1 MANVIKVKR
10 GTSIPTTSNLANI
23 GEFAFD
29 YSANKLYIRSSS
41 QVVCVNPTS
50 DLSGYLTKKD
60 AESTYALKSQ
70 FSLGS
75 WEQRAIPLFY
85 SGKLIEGPICPTTL
99 QEKLVSGTNIKT
111 INNNS
116 LLGSG
121 NISISASIPSEVAKI
136 VGSGS
141 SYIDIQRYGS
151 SSYRMFIVRG
161 TFSGSTGQSK
171 TVYFSFSMPNATY
184 GIFYNMNANSGYTY
198 SASLPVTWA
207 KTASGFTVYLP
218 NNKTFDY
225 VAICLI

>member
-10 GTSIPTTSNLANI
+10 GTSTPTTSNLANI

-121 NISISASIPSEVAKI
+121 NISISASIP
-136 VGSGS
+136 
-141 SYIDIQRYGS
+141 
-151 SSYRMFIVRG
+151 
-161 TFSGSTGQSK
+161 
-171 TVYFSFSMPNATY
+171 
-184 GIFYNMNANSGYTY
+184 
-198 SASLPVTWA
+198 
-207 KTASGFTVYLP
+207 
-218 NNKTFDY
+218 
-225 VAICLI
+225 

>member
-10 GTSIPTTSNLANI
+10 GTSTPTTSNLANI

-50 DLSGYLTKKD
+50 DLSGYLTKADAKD
-60 AESTYALKSQ
+60 TYAPKSQ

-85 SGKLIEGPICPTTL
+85 SGKLIEGPICPTIL

-136 VGSGS
+136 VGSNS
-141 SYIDIQRYGS
+141 SFVDIQRNGS
-151 SSYRMFIVRG
+151 SSYRLLINRG
-161 TFSGSTGQSK
+161 SFTGGTGQSK
-171 TVYFSFSMPNATY
+171 TVYFSATFPNTTY
-184 GIFYNMNANSGYTY
+184 QIAFAMTANSGYTY
-198 SASLPVTWA
+198 SASLPVIWS
-207 KTASGFTVYLP
+207 KTTSNFTVYTSTD
-218 NNKTFDY
+218 KTFDY
-225 VAICLI
+225 IAICTV

>member
-10 GTSIPTTSNLANI
+10 GTSTPTTSNLANI

-41 QVVCVNPTS
+41 NVICVNPTS
-50 DLSGYLTKKD
+50 DLSGYLTRAD
-60 AESTYALKSQ
+60 AADTYALKSQ

-75 WEQRAIPLFY
+75 WEQRAIPLFF
-85 SGKLIEGPICPTTL
+85 SGKLIEGPICPETI

-121 NISISASIPSEVAKI
+121 NISISATIPSEVAKI

-151 SSYRMFIVRG
+151 SSYRMFIVKG
-161 TFSGSTGQSK
+161 TFSGSSGQSK
-171 TVYFSFSMPNATY
+171 TVNFSFSMPNTSY
-184 GIFYNMNANSGYTY
+184 VIFFNMNAYSGYTY
-198 SASLPVTWA
+198 SASLPVTWS
-207 KTASGFTVYLP
+207 KTTTGFNVYLP
-218 NNKTFDY
+218 NDKTFDY
-225 VAICLI
+225 IAVCLV

>member
-10 GTSIPTTSNLANI
+10 GTSTPTTSNLANI

-29 YSANKLYIRSSS
+29 YSSNKLYIRSSS

-99 QEKLVSGTNIKT
+99 QEKL
-111 INNNS
+111 
-116 LLGSG
+116 
-121 NISISASIPSEVAKI
+121 

-218 NNKTFDY
+218 NDKTFDY

>member
-10 GTSIPTTSNLANI
+10 GTSTPTTSNLANI

-29 YSANKLYIRSSS
+29 YSSNKLYIRSSS
-41 QVVCVNPTS
+41 NVICVNPTS
-50 DLSGYLTKKD
+50 DLSGYLTKAD
-60 AESTYALKSQ
+60 ASNTYALKSQ

-136 VGSGS
+136 VGSNS
-141 SYIDIQRYGS
+141 SFVDIQRIGS
-151 SSYRMFIVRG
+151 SSYRLLINRG
-161 TFSGSTGQSK
+161 SFTGGTGQSK
-171 TVYFSFSMPNATY
+171 TVYFSSTFPNSTY
-184 GIFYNMNANSGYTY
+184 QIVFAMTANSGYTY
-198 SASLPVTWA
+198 SASLPVIWS
-207 KTASGFTVYLP
+207 KTTSSFTVYTSTD
-218 NNKTFDY
+218 KTFDY
-225 VAICLI
+225 IAICTV

>member
-10 GTSIPTTSNLANI
+10 GTSTPTTSNLANI

-41 QVVCVNPTS
+41 NVICVNPTS
-50 DLSGYLTKKD
+50 DLSGYLTRAD
-60 AESTYALKSQ
+60 AADTYALKSQ

-75 WEQRAIPLFY
+75 WEQRAIPLFF
-85 SGKLIEGPICPTTL
+85 SGKLIEGPICPETI

-121 NISISASIPSEVAKI
+121 NISISATIPSEVAKI

-151 SSYRMFIVRG
+151 SSYRMFIVKG
-161 TFSGSTGQSK
+161 TFSGSSGQSK
-171 TVYFSFSMPNATY
+171 TINFSFSMPNTSY
-184 GIFYNMNANSGYTY
+184 VIFFNMNAYSGYTY
-198 SASLPVTWA
+198 SASLPVTWS
-207 KTASGFTVYLP
+207 KTTTGFTVYLP
-218 NNKTFDY
+218 NDKTFDY
-225 VAICLI
+225 IAVCLV

>member
-10 GTSIPTTSNLANI
+10 GTSTPTTSNLANI

-29 YSANKLYIRSSS
+29 YSSNKLYIRSSS
-41 QVVCVNPTS
+41 NVVCVNPTS
-50 DLSGYLTKKD
+50 DLSGYLTKADAKD
-60 AESTYALKSQ
+60 TYAPKSQ

-151 SSYRMFIVRG
+151 SSYRIFIVKG
-161 TFSGSTGQSK
+161 SFSGTSGQSK
-171 TVYFSFSMPNATY
+171 TVSFGYTLPSTNYA
-184 GIFYNMNANSGYTY
+184 IFYSMNAYGGYTY
-198 SASLPVTWA
+198 SASLPVTWT
-207 KTASGFTVYLP
+207 KTSSSITVYLP
-218 NNKTFDY
+218 NDKTFDY
-225 VAICLI
+225 IAICIV